1 MFYGT
6 STDHTSQGTVA
17 ADGTISFAR
26 NKAYDDL
33 LNDTY
38 QGGNAKADLDAVSF
52 GHNQLSDA
60 VVWGSRT
67 TSRTSKLRRVIA
79 LLKIRVST

>member
-26 NKAYDDL
+26 NTTYDKL
-33 LNDTY
+33 LDDTY

-60 VVWGSRT
+60 VVWGAHGLHRG
-67 TSRTSKLRRVIA
+67 RQGFGWL
-79 LLKIRVST
+79 